1 MAIRRNAC
9 SRLALPDLP
18 EFAQAGRYGVPGT
31 PPWCTRNSTHAE
43 GPITISGRSNAEED
57 TAIALGK
64 QLISIPDMVHQS
76 RRYPLGIYRGLN
88 FGLVLHPQGA
98 PETYLEGTATR
109 HGQLSS
115 DAGARAVLNALDRL
129 TGGYKAQAA
138 TARLPAAHEIAD
150 RINTLKAAHS
160 IEPAPQRPAT
170 PHTAAAEDP
179 VIARSA
185 AGSTCQPP
193 TSQRSSPSVPH
204 PRRLLSLS
212 SFASTRP
219 CPLRPSPNPL
229 TKIVSPA
236 TIRGKHAR

>member
-64 QLISIPDMVHQS
+64 QLISIPDMVHES

-115 DAGARAVLNALDRL
+115 DAVACAMLNALDRL

-138 TARLPAAHEIAD
+138 TARLPAAHE
-150 RINTLKAAHS
+150 
-160 IEPAPQRPAT
+160 
-170 PHTAAAEDP
+170 
-179 VIARSA
+179 A

-229 TKIVSPA
+229 TKIVSPN
-236 TIRGKHAR
+236 

>member
-64 QLISIPDMVHQS
+64 QLISIPDMVHES

-129 TGGYKAQAA
+129 TGGYEAQAA
-138 TARLPAAHEIAD
+138 TARLPAAHE
-150 RINTLKAAHS
+150 
-160 IEPAPQRPAT
+160 
-170 PHTAAAEDP
+170 
-179 VIARSA
+179 A

-236 TIRGKHAR
+236 AIRGKHAR

>member
-31 PPWCTRNSTHAE
+31 PPWCTRKSTHAE

-64 QLISIPDMVHQS
+64 QLISIPDMVHES

-150 RINTLKAAHS
+150 RIKTLKAAHS
-160 IEPAPQRPAT
+160 IEPAP
-170 PHTAAAEDP
+170 
-179 VIARSA
+179 
-185 AGSTCQPP
+185 AGSTCQPR
-193 TSQRSSPSVPH
+193 TSQLSSPSVPH

-219 CPLRPSPNPL
+219 CPLRTSPNPL

-236 TIRGKHAR
+236 AIRGKHAR

>member
-64 QLISIPDMVHQS
+64 QLISIPDMVHES

-115 DAGARAVLNALDRL
+115 DAGARAVRNALDRL

-138 TARLPAAHEIAD
+138 TARLLAAHE
-150 RINTLKAAHS
+150 
-160 IEPAPQRPAT
+160 
-170 PHTAAAEDP
+170 
-179 VIARSA
+179 A

-193 TSQRSSPSVPH
+193 YGPAVEPE
-204 PRRLLSLS
+204 
-212 SFASTRP
+212 RP
-219 CPLRPSPNPL
+219 A
-229 TKIVSPA
+229 SPA
-236 TIRGKHAR
+236 ITEPVLLRLDAAVPAPAKPKPTYQDRVTRNNPGKARQMSLF

>member
-43 GPITISGRSNAEED
+43 GPITVSGRSNAEED

-64 QLISIPDMVHQS
+64 QLISIPDMVHES

-109 HGQLSS
+109 HGQL
-115 DAGARAVLNALDRL
+115 RVTQVR
-129 TGGYKAQAA
+129 
-138 TARLPAAHEIAD
+138 
-150 RINTLKAAHS
+150 
-160 IEPAPQRPAT
+160 
-170 PHTAAAEDP
+170 
-179 VIARSA
+179 
-185 AGSTCQPP
+185 
-193 TSQRSSPSVPH
+193 VP
-204 PRRLLSLS
+204 
-212 SFASTRP
+212 
-219 CPLRPSPNPL
+219 C
-229 TKIVSPA
+229 
-236 TIRGKHAR
+236 

>member
-1 MAIRRNAC
+1 MPVLGLLSLISRN
-9 SRLALPDLP
+9 SPKQD
-18 EFAQAGRYGVPGT
+18 RYGVPGT

-64 QLISIPDMVHQS
+64 QLISIPDMVHES

-138 TARLPAAHEIAD
+138 TAGLPAAYERRPDQDPESRLRASGRARAS
-150 RINTLKAAHS
+150 RI
-160 IEPAPQRPAT
+160 PG
-170 PHTAAAEDP
+170 DY
-179 VIARSA
+179 
-185 AGSTCQPP
+185 
-193 TSQRSSPSVPH
+193 
-204 PRRLLSLS
+204 
-212 SFASTRP
+212 
-219 CPLRPSPNPL
+219 
-229 TKIVSPA
+229 
-236 TIRGKHAR
+236 

>member
-64 QLISIPDMVHQS
+64 QLISIPDMVHES

-98 PETYLEGTATR
+98 RRRTWKEPPRGTASFRVT
-109 HGQLSS
+109 Q
-115 DAGARAVLNALDRL
+115 AQRAVLNALDRL
-129 TGGYKAQAA
+129 TAGYKAQAA

-150 RINTLKAAHS
+150 RIKTLKAAHS
-160 IEPAPQRPAT
+160 IEPTPQRPAT

-179 VIARSA
+179 VTARICRRIDLPA
-185 AGSTCQPP
+185 AYEPAVEP
-193 TSQRSSPSVPH
+193 E
-204 PRRLLSLS
+204 
-212 SFASTRP
+212 RP
-219 CPLRPSPNPL
+219 A
-229 TKIVSPA
+229 SPA
-236 TIRGKHAR
+236 ITEPVLLRLDAAVPAPAKPKPTYQDRVTRNNPGKHAR

>member
-64 QLISIPDMVHQS
+64 QLISIPDMVHES

-98 PETYLEGTATR
+98 PEMYLEGTATR

-129 TGGYKAQAA
+129 TGGYKAQSA
-138 TARLPAAHEIAD
+138 TARLPAAHE
-150 RINTLKAAHS
+150 
-160 IEPAPQRPAT
+160 
-170 PHTAAAEDP
+170 
-179 VIARSA
+179 A
-185 AGSTCQPP
+185 AGSTYQPP

-212 SFASTRP
+212 SLASTRS

>member
-1 MAIRRNAC
+1 MPVLGLLSLISRN
-9 SRLALPDLP
+9 SPKQD
-18 EFAQAGRYGVPGT
+18 RYGVPGT

-64 QLISIPDMVHQS
+64 QLISIPDMVHES

-138 TARLPAAHEIAD
+138 TAGLPAAYEIAD
-150 RINTLKAAHS
+150 RIKTLKAAHS

-179 VIARSA
+179 VTARIRRRIDLPA
-185 AGSTCQPP
+185 AYEPAVEP
-193 TSQRSSPSVPH
+193 E
-204 PRRLLSLS
+204 
-212 SFASTRP
+212 RP
-219 CPLRPSPNPL
+219 A
-229 TKIVSPA
+229 SPA
-236 TIRGKHAR
+236 ITEPVLLRLDAAVPAPAKPKPTYQDRVTRSNPGKARQMSLF